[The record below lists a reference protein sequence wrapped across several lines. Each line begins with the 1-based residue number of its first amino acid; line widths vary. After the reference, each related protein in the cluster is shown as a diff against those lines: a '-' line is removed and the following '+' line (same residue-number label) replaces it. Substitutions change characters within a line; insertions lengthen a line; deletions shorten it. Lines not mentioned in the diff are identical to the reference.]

1 MLGSVFGGRYRIR
14 EKIGSGGMSDV
25 YLADDLTLSRP
36 VAVKVLH
43 PEYARD
49 AGYIQRFRYEAQA
62 AANLN
67 HPNIVS
73 VYDWGNEGD
82 AYYIVMEYVE
92 GRELKDLLREQGA
105 FTPERAAEVAAEIA
119 AALQFAH
126 RRNLVHR
133 DIKPQ
138 NVIITPTGQVK
149 VMDFG
154 IARAASGT
162 GITQTGVVMGTAQ
175 YIAPEQAQG
184 LSVDGRADIYS
195 LGIVLYE
202 MLAGRVPFDDENP
215 LTVAYRQVRDDPVPP
230 SMIVPGIPPAMEA
243 IVMKALAKNPAN
255 RYQTAQ
261 EFKADLLRFLEG
273 MPVSAT
279 PVMPAAVP
287 PASAAPTAP
296 TAPTAP
302 AYPVAP
308 AVLPPPAGKKT
319 PAWVWVLAISLLVLG
334 VLGIILALTLTGR
347 QPMVDVPN
355 LIGKTEAE
363 ARSAL
368 EAVGL
373 KLEIK
378 EEQYITREGETP
390 DVIVSQDPES
400 GQRIARSKAVSVVI
414 TRALRV
420 PELVGLTSG
429 QALSRISESGLKAEV
444 RQKPTKKD
452 SEVDVVL
459 SQSPSKGTLTTP
471 GNTVTIEV
479 GALLS
484 RVTVPNVKGKTA
496 DDAESILT
504 DKKLV
509 VNKVEQPSDTVKKG
523 YVIDQSP
530 ASGAT
535 VYEGDTVTI
544 FVSSGTEVPDVT
556 GLRESDARS
565 ALESKRLT
573 VKVVYQT
580 ATNPTDPQIGRV
592 VNQDPAALTM
602 VEPGSEV
609 TITVK
614 KAP

>member
-1 MLGSVFGGRYRIR
+1 LGSVFGGRYRIR

-43 PEYARD
+43 SEYARD

-414 TRALRV
+414 TRELRV

-580 ATNPTDPQIGRV
+580 ATDPTDPQIGRV

>member
-1 MLGSVFGGRYRIR
+1 MLGRVLNGRYLIK
-14 EKIGSGGMSDV
+14 EKVGAGGMSEV
-25 YLADDLTLSRP
+25 YLADDLSLVRP

-43 PEYARD
+43 PEFARD
-49 AGYIQRFRYEAQA
+49 PGYIQRFRYEAQA

-67 HPNIVS
+67 HPNIVN
-73 VYDWGNEGD
+73 VYDWGSEGD

-92 GRELKDLLREQGA
+92 GRELKDLLREQGR

-119 AALQFAH
+119 AALQLAH

-162 GITQTGVVMGTAQ
+162 GMTQTGVVMGTAQ

-202 MLAGRVPFDDENP
+202 MLTGRVPFDDENP
-215 LTVAYRQVRDDPVPP
+215 LAVAYRQVRDDPVPP
-230 SMIVPGIPPAMEA
+230 SALVPGISPAMEA

-261 EFKADLLRFLEG
+261 ELKADLLRFLEG

-279 PVMPAAVP
+279 PLMPAAP
-287 PASAAPTAP
+287 PVATAAAP
-296 TAPTAP
+296 
-302 AYPVAP
+302 PVATAAAPPVTP
-308 AVLPPPAGKKT
+308 AVLPPPRKKV
-319 PAWVWVLAISLLVLG
+319 PAWAWALAGTLLA
-334 VLGIILALTLTGR
+334 LGIIGIVLAVALAGK

-355 LIGKTEAE
+355 LINKSEAE
-363 ARSAL
+363 AKSAL

-373 KLEIK
+373 KMEVK
-378 EEQYITREGETP
+378 EEQYITKEGEAA
-390 DVIVSQDPES
+390 DVVVAQDPE
-400 GQRIARSKAVSVVI
+400 GGKRIAKGKAVSVVI
-414 TRALRV
+414 TRELRV
-420 PELVGLTSG
+420 PELLGLSS
-429 QALSRISESGLKAEV
+429 AEAVSRLSEHGLKAEI
-444 RQKPTKKD
+444 RKKSTKKD

-484 RVTVPNVKGKTA
+484 KISVPNVKGKTA
-496 DDAESILT
+496 DEAASLLADKNLT
-504 DKKLV
+504 
-509 VNKVEQPSDTVKKG
+509 VNRVDQPSESVKIG

-530 ASGAT
+530 ASGSS

-544 FVSSGTEVPDVT
+544 FVSTGTEVPDVI
-556 GLRESDARS
+556 GLKESDAKS
-565 ALESKRLT
+565 AINSRGLSP
-573 VKVVYQT
+573 KVIYQS
-580 ATNPTDPQIGRV
+580 AIDPTDPQIGRV
-592 VNQDPAALTM
+592 VNQSPAALTM

>member
-1 MLGSVFGGRYRIR
+1 LGSVFGGRYRIR

-43 PEYARD
+43 SEYARD

-580 ATNPTDPQIGRV
+580 ATDPTDPQIGRV

>member
-1 MLGSVFGGRYRIR
+1 MGSVFGGRYRIR

-43 PEYARD
+43 SEYARD

-414 TRALRV
+414 TRELRV

-580 ATNPTDPQIGRV
+580 ATDPTDPQIGRV

>member
-1 MLGSVFGGRYRIR
+1 MGSVFGGRYRIR

-43 PEYARD
+43 SEYARD

>member
-43 PEYARD
+43 SEYARD

-414 TRALRV
+414 TRELRV

-580 ATNPTDPQIGRV
+580 ATDPTDPQIGRV